1 MTRVRIIGS
10 GRAGMSFAGALRA
23 IGMDVVEVL
32 SRGDDLT
39 NAASDVDV
47 VVIATPDAAIAGV
60 SQAMRPNPQC
70 VVLHL
75 SGAQTLA
82 TLAQHPRRGS
92 LHPLLPLPNAEIGA
106 ERLRMNA
113 TFAVS
118 GDPVAREIAE
128 AFGGRVVDVNDGDR
142 ATYHA
147 AACVAANH
155 VVGLLGQVER
165 LANSIGLDLACFMDL
180 TRAAMDDAA
189 TLGPQRALTGPAA
202 RGDWTTLERHLM
214 AIPEDERPAYDAGVS
229 LALQLATGLPGL
241 GARVVVEPAPFD
253 DAIEV
258 LW

>member
-1 MTRVRIIGS
+1 MNRVRIIGG
-10 GRAGMSFAGALRA
+10 GRAGRSFAAALCD
-23 IGMDVVEVL
+23 IGMEVVEVL
-32 SRGDDLT
+32 DRGDDVT
-39 NAASDVDV
+39 FATCDVDV
-47 VVIATPDAAIAGV
+47 VIIATPDAAIAGV
-60 SQAMRPNPQC
+60 SQAMTPNPNC

-92 LHPLLPLPNAEIGA
+92 IHPLLPLPNAEIGA
-106 ERLRMNA
+106 QRLQELA

-118 GDPVAREIAE
+118 GDPVARGLAE
-128 AFGGRVVDVNDGDR
+128 AFGGRVVEVNDADR

-214 AIPEDERPAYDAGVS
+214 AIPEEERPAYDAGVS

-241 GARVVVEPAPFD
+241 GAKVVVEPAPFD
-253 DAIEV
+253 EAIEV

>member
-1 MTRVRIIGS
+1 MTRVRIIGA
-10 GRAGMSFAGALRA
+10 GRAGRSFAAALEQA
-23 IGMDVVEVL
+23 DYEVTDVWG
-32 SRGDDLT
+32 RGNELRDAT
-39 NAASDVDV
+39 VGVDIV
-47 VVIATPDAAIAGV
+47 IIATPDTAIAGV
-60 SQAMRPNPQC
+60 AAAMAPNEHC

-75 SGAQTLA
+75 SGAQTLTSLSA
-82 TLAQHPRRGS
+82 HPRHGS
-92 LHPLLPLPNAEIGA
+92 IHPLLPLPNAEIGSV
-106 ERLRMNA
+106 RLLDHA

-118 GDPVAREIAE
+118 GDPVARHIAE
-128 AFGGRVVDVNDGDR
+128 ALGGRVVDVNDADR

-180 TRAAMDDAA
+180 ARAAMDDAA

-202 RGDWTTLERHLM
+202 RGDWATLERHLL
-214 AIPEDERPAYDAGVS
+214 AIPNEERQAYDAGVS

-241 GARVVVEPAPFD
+241 GATVVVEPAPVEG
-253 DAIEV
+253 AQA